1 MEVYNAED
9 VGQRRI
15 FRIRRCYEVLRTS
28 FLRMETAIRRCAR
41 VRRYILSI
49 DDRRRGR
56 GQRKRP
62 SDRWS
67 PLLIVF
73 NLCRIYRR

>member
-28 FLRMETAIRRCAR
+28 FLRMETAIRRCVR

-49 DDRRRGR
+49 DDRRRGPW
-56 GQRKRP
+56 GEERP
-62 SDRWS
+62 NDRWT
-67 PLLIVF
+67 PLIVL
-73 NLCRIYRR
+73 NLCRIYQR